1 VKTILKLLMSVTAV
15 SICVYGVNIFG
26 FSMWP
31 ILFSTLSVF
40 LLVSIYY
47 TKLNTMAVIVAKTM
61 GVLSLLAFAL
71 LLLAST
77 IGGSSHMSESNQII
91 ATALALMALFGCA
104 FFLIRSGN
112 ANT

>member
-1 VKTILKLLMSVTAV
+1 
-15 SICVYGVNIFG
+15 
-26 FSMWP
+26 MWP

-40 LLVSIYY
+40 LLVSIYF
-47 TKLNTMAVIVAKTM
+47 TKLNTMAVIVAKIM

-77 IGGSSHMSESNQII
+77 IGGSSHMSESNQIV
-91 ATALALMALFGCA
+91 AAALVLMALFGCA

-112 ANT
+112 AST